1 MAERALCLDIGSGTQ
16 DVLYVLPDLES
27 ENCPKFVLPAP
38 ARLVAA
44 RITALTAA
52 GRAVYLSGRNM
63 GGGFFKAFQAHLKA
77 GLPMAIHPDAVW
89 ALTDDPERLAATTAA
104 VITPH
109 RPAGHV
115 VVPLADFDPGFWRA
129 FLAAAGL
136 PEAEVVLAAV
146 QDHGL
151 HPGKSSRIGRFKLW
165 ERFLLQAGGR
175 PEGLVYDT
183 PPPELTR
190 LAVLQESIGG
200 GPVTDTAAAAILGAL
215 TEPAIAARSR
225 ENGVML
231 VNVGNSHTVAALLY
245 KRRIYGIY
253 EHHTGILSA
262 EETWADLERFR
273 RAGLPGSEVFD
284 RGGHGC
290 LTLDL
295 PPEAGVFPF
304 TSVIGPKRA
313 VLRDFDVDFP
323 SPGGDMMLTGCFGL
337 IHWHRT
343 HNKA

>member
-16 DVLYVLPDLES
+16 DVFYAMPDLEP

-38 ARLVAA
+38 ARQVAA
-44 RITALTAA
+44 RLAALTAA
-52 GRAVYLSGRNM
+52 GRPVYLTGRNM

-77 GLPMAIHPDAVW
+77 NIPIAIHPNAVW
-89 ALTDDPERLAATTAA
+89 ALTDDPNRLAATTAA
-104 VITPH
+104 VITTQ
-109 RPAGHV
+109 RPAGYV
-115 VVPLADFDPGFWRA
+115 PVPLGDYDPGFWRA

-136 PEAEVVLAAV
+136 PEPDVALAAA

-151 HPGKSSRIGRFKLW
+151 HPGKSSREGRFQLW
-165 ERFLLQAGGR
+165 ERFLRQAGGR

-200 GPVTDTAAAAILGAL
+200 GPVADTAAVAILGAL
-215 TEPAIAARSR
+215 TDPVVAARSR
-225 ENGVML
+225 ETGVTL
-231 VNVGNSHTVAALLY
+231 VNMGNSHIVAALLFR
-245 KRRIYGIY
+245 RRIHGIY
-253 EHHTGILSA
+253 EHHTGLPSA
-262 EETWADLERFR
+262 EELWADLARFR
-273 RAGLPGSEVFD
+273 RGAMPGTEVFD
-284 RGGHGC
+284 KGGHGC

-295 PPEAGVFPF
+295 PQEAGLFPY

-313 VLRDFDVDFP
+313 FLRDFDVDFP

-337 IHWHRT
+337 IHWYRSR
-343 HNKA
+343 KA